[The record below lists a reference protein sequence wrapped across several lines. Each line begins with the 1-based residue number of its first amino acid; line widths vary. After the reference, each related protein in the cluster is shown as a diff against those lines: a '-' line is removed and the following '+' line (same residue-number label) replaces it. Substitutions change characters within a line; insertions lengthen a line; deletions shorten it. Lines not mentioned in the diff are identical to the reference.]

1 MFWYGDCRELPW
13 IRAVCR
19 CLVTNRISIKTAVA
33 ELITANLSAQLIAL
47 LICRHHSLYRRYF
60 SLLLKHF
67 FSQIYL
73 CIYHLHMVQPT
84 HNIETIYA

>member
-67 FSQIYL
+67 FHRFTYAF
-73 CIYHLHMVQPT
+73 
-84 HNIETIYA
+84 TIYIWFNQHII